1 MEQLEVPAK
10 FGYFWTITGDVQ
22 CVRRAGCSAGRW
34 RMGSVG
40 TRWGVTKERDDTGL
54 VDEGCWVHYD
64 RYKIKKRIMQGRRE
78 GGEGRVLVESQ
89 MMLSGRALGSEDL
102 QGSRKVDYIYV

>member
-10 FGYFWTITGDVQ
+10 FGYFWTITGDAQ

-54 VDEGCWVHYD
+54 VGKGCWVHYD
-64 RYKIKKRIMQGRRE
+64 RYKIKKGLCRAG
-78 GGEGRVLVESQ
+78 GRV
-89 MMLSGRALGSEDL
+89 GR
-102 QGSRKVDYIYV
+102 QGF

>member
-1 MEQLEVPAK
+1 
-10 FGYFWTITGDVQ
+10 
-22 CVRRAGCSAGRW
+22 
-34 RMGSVG
+34 MGSVG
-40 TRWGVTKERDDTGL
+40 TRWGVIKERDDTGQ
-54 VDEGCWVHYD
+54 VEKGCWVHYD

-78 GGEGRVLVESQ
+78 GGEARVLFEPQ

>member
-1 MEQLEVPAK
+1 M
-10 FGYFWTITGDVQ
+10 GTG
-22 CVRRAGCSAGRW
+22 
-34 RMGSVG
+34 
-40 TRWGVTKERDDTGL
+40 WGVIKERDNTGL
-54 VDEGCWVHYD
+54 VDEGYWVHYD

>member
-10 FGYFWTITGDVQ
+10 FGYFWTITGDAQ
-22 CVRRAGCSAGRW
+22 CVRRAGCLAGRW

-54 VDEGCWVHYD
+54 V
-64 RYKIKKRIMQGRRE
+64 
-78 GGEGRVLVESQ
+78 GRVAGCIMIGARLRIG
-89 MMLSGRALGSEDL
+89 LCRAGGRVGRP
-102 QGSRKVDYIYV
+102 GF

>member
-1 MEQLEVPAK
+1 M
-10 FGYFWTITGDVQ
+10 
-22 CVRRAGCSAGRW
+22 
-34 RMGSVG
+34 G

-54 VDEGCWVHYD
+54 VDEGCWVNYD
-64 RYKIKKRIMQGRRE
+64 RCKIKKRIMQGRRE
-78 GGEGRVLVESQ
+78 GGEGRVLVESH